1 MNPKKVST
9 LVLPM
14 AGLGKRLMPLTATT
28 PKNLVKVNGKPLIEY
43 ALEEAEAA
51 GIRKVVMIV
60 NPKNVDDFKAY
71 ASRTKRRFPQFS
83 FAVRIQPTPGG
94 NGHAIAQAY
103 DLIKDEP
110 FAVRFCDDVLLA
122 ARESRGTLASL
133 IGLFDR
139 MPGSMK
145 SVVLLERVPKDMVS
159 RFGVVGLKKGAEGKG
174 AGGRKKFD
182 GGNVFEVTHIVEKPP
197 ANKAPSN
204 LTIVG
209 GYVFTPD
216 VVRNLKMVADTLP
229 VVADDALP
237 VAVAIQMQLAMKGKV
252 YGWEFPGRRL
262 DCGTLEKL
270 QEAEAF
276 LRGGTMVMSEEVTV

>member
-1 MNPKKVST
+1 MNNVTT

-28 PKNLVKVNGKPLIEY
+28 PKNLVKVNGTPLIEY
-43 ALEEAEAA
+43 ALEEARAA
-51 GIRKVVMIV
+51 GIRDVIMIV
-60 NPKNVDDFKAY
+60 NPKHVDEFHAY
-71 ASRTKRRFPQFS
+71 AAHAAARFPMFS
-83 FAVRIQPTPGG
+83 FSVRIQPTPGG

-103 DLIKDEP
+103 DLIKDGP
-110 FAVRFCDDVLLA
+110 FAVRFCDDVLLTA
-122 ARESRGTLASL
+122 PEGPGTLESL

-139 MPGSMK
+139 MPGTMK
-145 SVVLLERVPKDMVS
+145 SVVLLERVPMEMVS
-159 RFGVVGLKKGAEGKG
+159 RFGVVGIKKEG
-174 AGGRKKFD
+174 GGRSEEKFD
-182 GGNVFEVTHIVEKPP
+182 GGNVYEVTHIVEKPP
-197 ANKAPSN
+197 VEAAPSN

-209 GYVFTPD
+209 GYVFSAD

-237 VAVAIQMQLAMKGKV
+237 VAVAIQMQLAMHGNV

-270 QEAEAF
+270 QQAEAF
-276 LRGGTMVMSEEVTV
+276 LQGGVAAIGGDVSVAA